1 MGMNHVRMTGA
12 IALSLVLGVS
22 ALAFADGATDNEAF
36 VDGSVKPDR
45 LPKNEYKP
53 IELYTQVS
61 TQGPVT
67 GSQANPESEL
77 IEYDKDGKWKT
88 NKAPTCDAEIEFEST
103 ESAKAACPPGSAIG
117 KGEADILLAGGVSYT
132 GLTVT
137 AFNGPG
143 KNEIRLHTYD
153 PRLAGATPT
162 VFGRIIKLSGGG
174 KYGLALSVEDAPDVA
189 GDTGMITRF
198 NATISKQAGVALAR
212 CKDKKFNVRRTVTYD
227 DGTQDVA
234 TDVENCKQKKE
245 RKGGNK

>member
-1 MGMNHVRMTGA
+1 MVRKQARMVGA
-12 IALSLVLGVS
+12 IALSVALGAS

-36 VDGSVKPDR
+36 VEGSVKPKK
-45 LPKNEYKP
+45 LSKKQYQP
-53 IELYTQVS
+53 IELFTEVR

-77 IEYDKDGKWKT
+77 IEYDKDGIWKT
-88 NKAPTCDAEIEFEST
+88 KNAPTCDAEIEFQST
-103 ESAKAACPPGSAIG
+103 DAAKAACPEGSAIG
-117 KGEADILLAGGVSYT
+117 SGEADILLAGDVEYT

-162 VFGRIIKLSGGG
+162 VFGRIVKATGG
-174 KYGLALSVEDAPDVA
+174 KYGIALSVEDAPDVA

-198 NATISKQAGVALAR
+198 GATISKSAGVAMAR
-212 CKDKKFNVRRTVTYD
+212 CKDKKFLVRRTVTYD
-227 DGTQDVA
+227 DGSQDVA
-234 TDVENCKQKKE
+234 TDSQKCKQKKP
-245 RKGGNK
+245 KGGK

>member
-1 MGMNHVRMTGA
+1 MVREQARKVGA
-12 IALSLVLGVS
+12 IALGVALGAS

-36 VDGSVKPDR
+36 VEGSVKPKK
-45 LPKNEYKP
+45 LSKKEYRP
-53 IELYTQVS
+53 IALFTEVS
-61 TQGPVT
+61 TRGPVT

-88 NKAPTCDAEIEFEST
+88 NRAPTCAAEIEFQST
-103 ESAKAACPPGSAIG
+103 DAAKAACPEGSAIG
-117 KGEADILLAGGVSYT
+117 SGEADILLAGGVEYN

-162 VFGRIIKLSGGG
+162 VFGKIVKLQGGG
-174 KYGLALSVEDAPDVA
+174 KYGIALSVEDAPDVA

-198 NATISKQAGVALAR
+198 GATISRSAGVALAR
-212 CKDKKFNVRRTVTYD
+212 CKDKEFLIRRTVTYD
-227 DGTQDVA
+227 DGSQDVA
-234 TDVENCKQKKE
+234 RDSQKCKQKQP
-245 RKGGNK
+245 KGGQ